1 MKNPAQIF
9 NQKVSLIYEYNKN
22 SPLFVRIAHNQIE
35 ANNPDKAIE
44 ILDDGLKNYPEYP
57 SAYFLLGKA
66 YTIKGLY
73 SQALKYVKRGSE
85 LIHSPKTYDYYLR
98 EIEAIKKQRSFF
110 KASRWEDDIKDKTK
124 PDAVED
130 SSIKQIEDSLKTM
143 PPITE
148 SIKKLNEEIME
159 AKEAIQKAKEAASP
173 SIKSFAQSN
182 LIVSETLAKIY
193 INQGEFQEAIS
204 VYEKL
209 IEKNPDKKDYYEIKI
224 EEIKIRM
231 NPDQL

>member
-1 MKNPAQIF
+1 MKNPSKIF

-22 SPLFVRIAHNQIE
+22 SPLFVSIASNQIE
-35 ANNPDKAIE
+35 ANIPDKAIE

-57 SAYFLLGKA
+57 VAYFLLGKA
-66 YTIKGLY
+66 FTIKGLY

-110 KASRWEDDIKDKTK
+110 KATRWEDDM
-124 PDAVED
+124 AVEPVTD
-130 SSIKQIEDSLKTM
+130 SAIKEIEDSLKTL

-159 AKEAIQKAKEAASP
+159 AKETIQKAKEDASP
-173 SIKSFAQSN
+173 PAKSFTASN
-182 LIVSETLAKIY
+182 MIVSETLAKIY
-193 INQGEFQEAIS
+193 INQGEFHEAIA

-209 IEKNPDKKDYYEIKI
+209 IMKNPDKQDYYEIKI
-224 EEIKIRM
+224 EEVKIRM

>member
-1 MKNPAQIF
+1 VKNPSQIF

-22 SPLFVRIAHNQIE
+22 SPLFVRIASNQIE
-35 ANNPDKAIE
+35 DNNPDKAID
-44 ILDDGLKNYPEYP
+44 ILNEGLKNYPEYP
-57 SAYFLLGKA
+57 VAYFLLGKA

-73 SQALKYVKRGSE
+73 SQALKYIKRGSE

-110 KASRWEDDIKDKTK
+110 KSMRWENDIRVDGTT
-124 PDAVED
+124 D
-130 SSIKQIEDSLKTM
+130 SSLKEIEDSLRSL

-148 SIKKLNEEIME
+148 SIKKLNEELMD
-159 AKEAIQKAKEAASP
+159 AKDTIQKAKEVTSP
-173 SIKSFAQSN
+173 SAKSFAGSN

-193 INQGEFQEAIS
+193 INQGEFNEAIA

-209 IEKNPDKKDYYEIKI
+209 IKKNPDKQDYYEIKI

-231 NPDQL
+231 NPDQN

>member
-1 MKNPAQIF
+1 MKNPSQIF
-9 NQKVSLIYEYNKN
+9 NQKVNLIYEYNKN

-44 ILDDGLKNYPEYP
+44 ILDEGLKNYPEYP
-57 SAYFLLGKA
+57 VAYFLLGKA
-66 YTIKGLY
+66 YTIKSLY

-110 KASRWEDDIKDKTK
+110 KATRWEEEIKEDAVSDNDIKD
-124 PDAVED
+124 
-130 SSIKQIEDSLKTM
+130 IEDSLKTM

-148 SIKKLNEEIME
+148 SIKKLNEELME
-159 AKEAIQKAKEAASP
+159 AKETIQKAKEITSP
-173 SIKSFAQSN
+173 SSKSFAESN

-193 INQGEFQEAIS
+193 INQGEFQEAIA

-209 IEKNPDKKDYYEIKI
+209 IAKNPDKKDYYEIKI

>member
-1 MKNPAQIF
+1 MKNPSQIF
-9 NQKVSLIYEYNKN
+9 NQKVNLIYEYNKN
-22 SPLFVRIAHNQIE
+22 SPLFVRIASNQIE
-35 ANNPDKAIE
+35 DNNPDKAIE
-44 ILDDGLKNYPEYP
+44 ILDEGLKKYPEYP
-57 SAYFLLGKA
+57 AAYFLLGKA

-110 KASRWEDDIKDKTK
+110 KPARWEDDIKG
-124 PDAVED
+124 DAVPD
-130 SSIKQIEDSLKTM
+130 SSLKEIEDSLKTL

-148 SIKKLNEEIME
+148 SIKKLNEELME
-159 AKEAIQKAKEAASP
+159 ARETIQKAKDSTAP
-173 SIKSFAQSN
+173 SAKSFTDSN

-193 INQGEFQEAIS
+193 ISQGEYQEAIA
-204 VYEKL
+204 VFEKL
-209 IEKNPDKKDYYEIKI
+209 MKRNPDKKDYYEIKI

>member
-1 MKNPAQIF
+1 MKNPSHIF

-22 SPLFVRIAHNQIE
+22 SPLFVRIAYNQIE

-44 ILDDGLKNYPEYP
+44 ILDEGLKNYPEYP
-57 SAYFLLGKA
+57 VAYFLLGRA

-73 SQALKYVKRGSE
+73 SQALKYVKRASE

-110 KASRWEDDIKDKTK
+110 KTSRWEDDLKEE
-124 PDAVED
+124 PLPD
-130 SSIKQIEDSLKTM
+130 SSIKDIEETLKSM

-148 SIKKLNEEIME
+148 SIKKLNEELME
-159 AKEAIQKAKEAASP
+159 AKETIQKAKESADVSA
-173 SIKSFAQSN
+173 KSFPENN

-193 INQGEFQEAIS
+193 INQGEYQEAIA

-209 IEKNPDKKDYYEIKI
+209 MTKNPDKKDYYEIKI

-231 NPDQL
+231 HPDQL